1 MRKCFIFAFAVL
13 AVSASAKDIKVGE
26 IVEIDDINYKIIS
39 VNPNEAEVTESPWAE
54 GEIDILSEFTHYGQT
69 VKVTKIGALA
79 FYNGTYANTS
89 ITGTLTIPEGI
100 REIEWQAFIACNRID
115 SISLPSTLEKVGQS
129 VFYCYDD
136 QPSTLHA
143 VRCAAV
149 MPPQCGEMVFGS
161 RFNPQDGN
169 SREAVLWVPVGTV
182 LAYRAEK
189 QWDFFNHI
197 IDFECQESSTVTEED
212 GIEEVNSAVQTY
224 KRIENGQLVIERNGV
239 RYDATGANIK

>member
-1 MRKCFIFAFAVL
+1 MKKFFVFVFAAL
-13 AVSASAKDIKVGE
+13 AVSVSAKDIKVGE
-26 IVEIDDINYKIIS
+26 IVEIDDVSYKITS

-54 GEIDILSEFTHYGQT
+54 GEIDILAEFKHYGQI
-69 VKVTKIGALA
+69 VKVTKIGSEA
-79 FYNGTYANTS
+79 FSKGYENQS
-89 ITGTLTIPEGI
+89 LTGTLTIPEGI
-100 REIEWQAFIACNRID
+100 KEIEWQAFIGCNRID
-115 SISLPSTLEKVGQS
+115 SISLPSTLEKVGNAA
-129 VFYCYDD
+129 FYCYNDK
-136 QPSTLHA
+136 PSTLHA

-212 GIEEVNSAVQTY
+212 GIEEVNSAAQTY